1 MRGLRML
8 AAVFVVASAAHAGA
22 YAQGPKGAAARARR
36 GPSAAQRADDVK
48 RLIEATG
55 VVERELKSLEPLLE
69 RMRAQAP
76 QIPEKVWKEV
86 QTEFRNVFTRET
98 IIEMYAP
105 VYSRHFAPDEIRR
118 LLAFYSSPLG
128 KKLVAE
134 TPMIEVEVFI
144 DGMQRGMNI
153 GEKIREMLKARGYD
167 APIT

>member
-1 MRGLRML
+1 MRVLRML
-8 AAVFVVASAAHAGA
+8 AAVLVVAAAAHAGA
-22 YAQGPKGAAARARR
+22 YAQGSKGAARAQR
-36 GPSAAQRADDVK
+36 GPSAAQKAEDVK

-69 RMRAQAP
+69 RMRAQTP
-76 QIPEKVWKEV
+76 QIPDKVWKEV
-86 QTEFRNVFTRET
+86 QAEFRNVFTRET

-105 VYSRHFAPDEIRR
+105 VYTRHFAPDEIKK

-134 TPMIEVEVFI
+134 MPMIEVEVFI

-153 GEKIREMLKARGYD
+153 GEKIRQMLKARGYD
-167 APIT
+167 TPIT